1 VRYAGV
7 MGYPDGGAA
16 ASAGH
21 HNVAAQ
27 GECVV

>member
-1 VRYAGV
+1 